1 MLTSTKSQAQ
11 TAPSSS
17 PHTTVAS
24 SCPKHARQR
33 YDVWLWPVKALRSL
47 PLVVSNSLTCE
58 SRVDTRSVVPS
69 DEGIAEVTGSA
80 RHQHVYDKYPRDLR
94 PMKSERSSP
103 LRRSYV
109 RTCPSTEPAIIVVA
123 STCKVCTASRAS
135 SRT

>member
-1 MLTSTKSQAQ
+1 
-11 TAPSSS
+11 
-17 PHTTVAS
+17 
-24 SCPKHARQR
+24 
-33 YDVWLWPVKALRSL
+33 
-47 PLVVSNSLTCE
+47 
-58 SRVDTRSVVPS
+58 VPS

-80 RHQHVYDKYPRDLR
+80 RHDQHVFDEYPRDLR

-135 SRT
+135 SST